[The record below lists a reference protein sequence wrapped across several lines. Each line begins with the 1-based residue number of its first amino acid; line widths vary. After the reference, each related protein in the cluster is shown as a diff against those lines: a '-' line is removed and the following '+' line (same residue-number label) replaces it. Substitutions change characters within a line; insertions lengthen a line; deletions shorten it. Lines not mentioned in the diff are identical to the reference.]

1 MTECVDVNC
10 WYHKQYGKNAICPI
24 TKEVHDIGQ
33 SQKRKAELKRLEN
46 CFRII
51 RHELLKRN
59 EYSNTWNQKR
69 YHNLMLLKEI
79 REFMI

>member
-33 SQKRKAELKRLEN
+33 SQKRKAELKR
-46 CFRII
+46 
-51 RHELLKRN
+51 
-59 EYSNTWNQKR
+59 
-69 YHNLMLLKEI
+69 
-79 REFMI
+79 

>member
-1 MTECVDVNC
+1 MTMTQCVDENC

-51 RHELLKRN
+51 RHELLRDVNPK
-59 EYSNTWNQKR
+59 S
-69 YHNLMLLKEI
+69 YHHLSMLKEI